1 MGRAGIVI
9 AMLLIGACAGPRA
22 PSPTPGGFEDIVA
35 GLVLRGATITD
46 QVSGDAGCPD
56 PTLYGN
62 ALRLDVRMPD
72 ATKIQPI
79 YLLGWRRAS
88 DFDAAGPAF
97 EACVES
103 YSGSDPATRITE
115 VEAAPWRAFG
125 PDWSPA
131 LSSAV
136 EQSLGEAS
144 GT

>member
-1 MGRAGIVI
+1 MGKVRILV
-9 AMLLIGACAGPRA
+9 LLLVLGACAGARA

-46 QVSGDAGCPD
+46 QVSGDAGCHD

-62 ALRLDVRMPD
+62 AVRLDVRMPGQTD
-72 ATKIQPI
+72 SQPI
-79 YLLGWRRAS
+79 HLFGWRRTS
-88 DFDAAGPAF
+88 DYEAAALAF

-103 YSGSDPATRITE
+103 YAASHPASRITE
-115 VEAAPWRAFG
+115 AEAAPWRAFG
-125 PDWSPA
+125 PDWSAA